1 MANYKKNLVL
11 LSCLLSVACSKSDF
25 LDKKPNT
32 NIVIPGTVADMIQLL
47 DNQNI
52 FRSNSASLG
61 IMSGD
66 EYYYASADVYN
77 TLATK
82 TEKNCYIWNQDIY
95 NGEIAIPDW
104 NLPYQSIYY
113 CNAVLEQWDH
123 LATEEKNSVPGQF
136 VRGAALFFRGFSYY
150 NLVSVFS
157 PAYDESKKTTDLGV
171 PLKESANINEVKQR
185 ATLGDTYNQVISDLT
200 SSIGYFSGTFPL
212 QHRNRP
218 SKAAA
223 YALLAR
229 VCLSMRNYAGA
240 AKYADS
246 SLSCYNKLIDY
257 NTLDTTARYPL
268 TIYNDELLLLNA
280 TAVYYGAV
288 LTGSASLVS
297 IDSNLINLFD
307 DDDLRKPVFFRN
319 ETGTFIPKTVYAGSG
334 SYPFTGLAVDE
345 VYLVKAESD
354 ARTGRLNDA
363 IAAMNTLLAK
373 RYKAGT
379 FTPIT
384 QQPPDQLLRSI
395 LLERRKELV
404 WRGTRWTDLKRLN
417 KEGANITLKRELDG
431 KTFTLSPNDPKYV
444 MPIPIDEIAISH
456 IQQNIR

>member
-1 MANYKKNLVL
+1 MG
-11 LSCLLSVACSKSDF
+11 CLLCVACSKSDF

-32 NIVIPGTVADMIQLL
+32 NIVIPSSVADMIQLL

-52 FRSNSASLG
+52 FRSNSVSMG

-66 EYYYASADVYN
+66 EYCYPSIDVYN
-77 TLATK
+77 ALTTK

-104 NLPYQSIYY
+104 NQPYQSIYY
-113 CNAVLEQWDH
+113 CNAVLEQWDK
-123 LATEEKNSVPGQF
+123 LSTEQKSSVPGQF

-171 PLKESANINEVKQR
+171 PLKESANINEIKQR
-185 ATLGDTYNQVISDLT
+185 ATLGDTYSQVLSDLT
-200 SSIGYFSGTFPL
+200 SSIGYFSNTFPA
-212 QHRNRP
+212 QNRNRP

-229 VCLSMRNYAGA
+229 VCLSMRNYASA

-268 TIYNDELLLLNA
+268 TIYNDELILLNA
-280 TAVYYGAV
+280 TAFYYGAV
-288 LTGSASLVS
+288 LTGSASLVN
-297 IDSNLINLFD
+297 IDSNLISLFD
-307 DDDLRKPVFFRN
+307 NNDLRKPVFFRN
-319 ETGTFIPKTVYAGSG
+319 ETGAFIPKTVYAGSG

-354 ARTGRLNDA
+354 VRTGRLNDA
-363 IAAMNTLLAK
+363 ITTMNTLLAK
-373 RYKAGT
+373 RYKTGT
-379 FTPIT
+379 FKPFT
-384 QQPPDQLLRSI
+384 QQPADQLLRSI

-417 KEGANITLKRELDG
+417 KEGANITLKRVLDG

-444 MPIPIDEIAISH
+444 MPIPTDEIAISN

>member
-1 MANYKKNLVL
+1 MGCVL
-11 LSCLLSVACSKSDF
+11 CVACSKSDF

-32 NIVIPGTVADMIQLL
+32 NIVIPSSVADMIQLL

-52 FRSNSASLG
+52 FRSNSVSMG

-66 EYYYASADVYN
+66 EYCYPSTDVYN
-77 TLATK
+77 ALTTK

-104 NLPYQSIYY
+104 NQPYQSIYY
-113 CNAVLEQWDH
+113 CNAVLEQWDK
-123 LATEEKNSVPGQF
+123 LVTEQKNSVPGQF

-171 PLKESANINEVKQR
+171 PLKESANINEIKQR
-185 ATLGDTYNQVISDLT
+185 ATLGDTYNQVLSDLT
-200 SSIGYFSGTFPL
+200 SSIGYFSNTFPA
-212 QHRNRP
+212 QNRNRP

-229 VCLSMRNYAGA
+229 VCLSMRNYASA

-268 TIYNDELLLLNA
+268 TIYNDELILLNA
-280 TAVYYGAV
+280 TAFYYSAV
-288 LTGSASLVS
+288 LTGSASLVN
-297 IDSNLINLFD
+297 IDSSLISLFD
-307 DDDLRKPVFFRN
+307 NNDLRKPVFFRN
-319 ETGTFIPKTVYAGSG
+319 ETGAFIPKTVYAGSG

-354 ARTGRLNDA
+354 VRTGRLNDA
-363 IAAMNTLLAK
+363 ITTMNTLLAK

-379 FTPIT
+379 FKPFT
-384 QQPPDQLLRSI
+384 QQPADQLLRSI

-417 KEGANITLKRELDG
+417 KEGANITLKRILDG

-444 MPIPIDEIAISH
+444 MPIPTDEIAISN

>member
-1 MANYKKNLVL
+1 MTNYKKYLVL
-11 LSCLLSVACSKSDF
+11 MGCLLYVACSKSDF

-32 NIVIPGTVADMIQLL
+32 NIVVPSSVADMIQLL
-47 DNQNI
+47 DNQDI
-52 FRSNSASLG
+52 FRSNSVSMG

-66 EYYYASADVYN
+66 EYCYPSPDVYN
-77 TLATK
+77 ALTTK

-104 NLPYQSIYY
+104 NQPYQSIYY
-113 CNAVLEQWDH
+113 CNAVLEQWDK
-123 LATEEKNSVPGQF
+123 LATEQQSSVPGQF

-171 PLKESANINEVKQR
+171 PLKESANINEIKQR
-185 ATLGDTYNQVISDLT
+185 ATLGDTYNQVLSDLT
-200 SSIGYFSGTFPL
+200 SSIGYFSNTFPA
-212 QHRNRP
+212 QNRNRP

-229 VCLSMRNYAGA
+229 VCLSMRNYASA

-268 TIYNDELLLLNA
+268 TIYNDELILLNA
-280 TAVYYGAV
+280 TAFYYGAV
-288 LTGSASLVS
+288 LTGSASLVN
-297 IDSNLINLFD
+297 IDSSLISLFD
-307 DDDLRKPVFFRN
+307 DNDLRKPVFFRN
-319 ETGTFIPKTVYAGSG
+319 ETGAFIPKTVYAGRG

-354 ARTGRLNDA
+354 VRTGRLNDA
-363 IAAMNTLLAK
+363 ITTMNTLLAK

-379 FTPIT
+379 FKPIT
-384 QQPPDQLLRSI
+384 QQPADQLLRSI

-417 KEGANITLKRELDG
+417 KEGANITLKRDLDG

-444 MPIPIDEIAISH
+444 MPIPADEIAISN